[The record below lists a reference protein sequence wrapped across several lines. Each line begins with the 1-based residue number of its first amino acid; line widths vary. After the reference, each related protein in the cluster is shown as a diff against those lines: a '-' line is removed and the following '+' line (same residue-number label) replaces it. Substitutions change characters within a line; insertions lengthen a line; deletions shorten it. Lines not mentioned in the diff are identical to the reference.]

1 VFFSNKLGNSRQM
14 DLFGLGIDVKLKER
28 KKEDEHRQVDLKI
41 VGQWMETELIGKD
54 ETLLSILR

>member
-1 VFFSNKLGNSRQM
+1 M

>member
-14 DLFGLGIDVKLKER
+14 DLFGPGIDVKLKER